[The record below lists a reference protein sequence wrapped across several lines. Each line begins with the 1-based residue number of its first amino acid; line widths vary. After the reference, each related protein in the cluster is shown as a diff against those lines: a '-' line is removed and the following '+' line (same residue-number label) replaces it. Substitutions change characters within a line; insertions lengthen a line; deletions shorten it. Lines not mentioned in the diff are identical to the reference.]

1 MSDIKEYATEIAALA
16 IIGTVLYQS
25 ITLSQ
30 VSDELKTLLGAAAAF
45 LFIKHS
51 PNTV

>member
-16 IIGTVLYQS
+16 IIGTVLYQR
-25 ITLSQ
+25 
-30 VSDELKTLLGAAAAF
+30 
-45 LFIKHS
+45 KHS